1 MAQLIEH
8 DKKKLIARRLLVA
21 PIVIPLA
28 ILALPFIGIALAS
41 KWIKESYRKS
51 SLSHSPTEAQIQPEP
66 PVQRPVGEK
75 VIRKQSEQPMTF
87 ETAHSTYYS
96 KVMQLVEN
104 TLVELIDETTQGDM
118 LIMHENVY
126 ARLSKLTP
134 SVNWKNTI
142 TYADNGHSFHRALQ
156 FLSQQKMLSECE
168 LFTKYQ
174 IETILKSGINDSVII
189 AVSDKYTAFRF
200 NRPLGD
206 DQNETMQLFSIHYEK
221 HKSYINHI
229 KGILN
234 RNNIYLEWDNVVES
248 YLCGLEKEM
257 AKDDNGIINMGRIAA
272 QKTIAAASCNVSTI
286 LKHSYQT
293 GYDLSYLIPSLVDLI
308 ERPNNKY
315 INELTTSSCPLL
327 PWKIQKE
334 HSTIRAV
341 IAKNEFSHEDAGDN
355 LYEMIIETANKIIHL
370 TPKMTIP
377 YGKNFYRIKANCLK
391 IYSKDSSAEISA
403 FGFDFE
409 SSSEGIDTVLMYC
422 DESVILID
430 SFNYIEKD
438 LMRLIKQNP
447 EWYDRVPESLQSHW
461 LKIQGKLIN
470 QWEPANR
477 IED

>member
-8 DKKKLIARRLLVA
+8 DKKILIARKLLVA

-51 SLSHSPTEAQIQPEP
+51 SLSPSPTEAQIQPEP

-96 KVMQLVEN
+96 KVMQLIEK

-168 LFTKYQ
+168 HFTQYQ
-174 IETILKSGINDSVII
+174 MERVLKFGINDSVII

-200 NRPLGD
+200 NRLVGD
-206 DQNETMQLFSIHYEK
+206 DQNETMNIFNPNYEK
-221 HKSYINHI
+221 YKPYINHI
-229 KGILN
+229 KEILN
-234 RNNIYLEWDNVVES
+234 KNNIYLEWHHAIES
-248 YLCGLEKEM
+248 YLKGLEDGMIE
-257 AKDDNGIINMGRIAA
+257 DDDLKINLSRRMTKKVIAG
-272 QKTIAAASCNVSTI
+272 TFCNASTI
-286 LKHSYQT
+286 LYHATHT
-293 GYDLSYLIPSLVDLI
+293 GYDLTYLIPSLVHLI
-308 ERPNNKY
+308 ECPSAKY
-315 INELTTSSCPLL
+315 INEITVSSCPLL
-327 PWKIQKE
+327 PWKIQKN
-334 HSTIRAV
+334 HSVIRAV
-341 IAKNEFSHEDAGDN
+341 IAKNQFKHQDADDN
-355 LYEMIIETANKIIHL
+355 LYEMLIETTTNIIHI
-370 TPKMTIP
+370 TPILRTQYRDK
-377 YGKNFYRIKANCLK
+377 FYQIEPDCLK
-391 IYSKDSSAEISA
+391 IYSKNNSDISA

-409 SSSEGIDTVLMYC
+409 SSSEGIDTMLMYC
-422 DESVILID
+422 DESVMLID

-438 LMRLIKQNP
+438 LMRLIRHNP
-447 EWYDRVPESLQSHW
+447 AWNDDISINFEDHW